1 MTQVS
6 QGDQPQSGSH
16 PHAGAASESL
26 PDASPGPSSDAGPG
40 PSSPKPAA
48 ESVPASSVAS
58 PGALSSSSSAT
69 AGILE
74 RVLMATVVE
83 QRRARRWRIFFR
95 LSYLSVAVIALMFF
109 FGLAPS
115 GHGPGSTRHTALVDV
130 KGVLDSDSEAS
141 ADLIVEALQA
151 AFAHP
156 GTAGVILRINSP
168 GGSPVQAGIVYNE
181 IRRLRAKHPDTP
193 LHAVVEE
200 ICASGGYYV
209 AAAADQIFVDRASI
223 IGSIGV
229 LMDGFGFV
237 GAMNKL
243 GVERRLLTAGEN
255 KGFMDSFSP
264 VDEPQRKHAQQL
276 LSDIHR
282 QFIDA
287 VKAGRGNKLKSDSAI
302 FSGLV
307 WTGERSLELGLA
319 DALGSVDHVAREVI
333 KAEHVVDFSRHENFA
348 DRLARRVGMAAGQ
361 AGVRAMS
368 GMFQLPSLR

>member
-1 MTQVS
+1 MDS
-6 QGDQPQSGSH
+6 PGSGAGQGAGSGS
-16 PHAGAASESL
+16 
-26 PDASPGPSSDAGPG
+26 
-40 PSSPKPAA
+40 
-48 ESVPASSVAS
+48 SV
-58 PGALSSSSSAT
+58 GT
-69 AGILE
+69 AGLIE
-74 RVLMATVVE
+74 RVLLATIIE

-95 LSYLSVAVIALMFF
+95 FAYLGVAALALVLF
-109 FGLAPS
+109 FGLSPG
-115 GHGPGSTRHTALVDV
+115 GHGAGSSRHTALVEI
-130 KGVLDSDSEAS
+130 KGVLDADTEAS

-181 IRRLRAKHPDTP
+181 VRRLREKHPDKP

-237 GAMNKL
+237 GAMDKL

-264 VDEPQRKHAQQL
+264 IDDRQRKHAEQL

-287 VKAGRGNKLKSDSAI
+287 VKAGRGSRLKTDAAI

-307 WTGERSLELGLA
+307 WTGERGLELGLA

-348 DRLARRVGMAAGQ
+348 DRVARRVCMSAGQ
-361 AGVRAMS
+361 AGARALS